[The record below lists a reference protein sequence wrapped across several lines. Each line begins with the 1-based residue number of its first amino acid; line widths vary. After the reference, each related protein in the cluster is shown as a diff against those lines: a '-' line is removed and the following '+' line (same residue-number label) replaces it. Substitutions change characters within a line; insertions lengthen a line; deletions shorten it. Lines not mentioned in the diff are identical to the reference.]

1 MGRAVLVMNE
11 ADAWTYLAEAWMNA
25 YRSRRRTAT
34 GPEHRRWYG
43 LCAGVGYLRAQRW
56 ISRRTYQAMIRTLND
71 TTARSGRK
79 DCFAWPST
87 VEGARARALFC
98 RRMARRA
105 ARRTA
110 SAEAA

>member
-1 MGRAVLVMNE
+1 MMMSE
-11 ADAWTYLAEAWMNA
+11 SEAWTYLAEAWTAA
-25 YRSRRRTAT
+25 YRARRCSAT

-43 LCAGVGYLRAQRW
+43 LCLSVDYLRARRW
-56 ISRRTYQAMIRTLND
+56 VSRRTYQSMLDTLKR
-71 TTARSGRK
+71 AVERSGRT
-79 DCFAWPST
+79 DGFAWPST
-87 VEGARARALFC
+87 VEGARQRARFC